1 MHSLLDS
8 LHIAQI
14 KMLDGKTRLRNYR
27 PIRHALGF
35 YHEHTRP
42 DRDDYITILPENVRK
57 GESHDGI
64 KH

>member
-1 MHSLLDS
+1 
-8 LHIAQI
+8 
-14 KMLDGKTRLRNYR
+14 MLDGKTRLRNYR